1 MSASASAT
9 VARTERSIT
18 YTNAFA
24 FRALASTL
32 VADVVPSQAR
42 LLHFRNSCFPR
53 NSWTSALSFVSFKPT
68 RRSSDC
74 PGRWRAP
81 SCTVRPGCPRL
92 WLTRS

>member
-24 FRALASTL
+24 FHALASTL

-42 LLHFRNSCFPR
+42 LLHFRNLCLPR
-53 NSWTSALSFVSFKPT
+53 S
-68 RRSSDC
+68 
-74 PGRWRAP
+74 
-81 SCTVRPGCPRL
+81 
-92 WLTRS
+92 

>member
-24 FRALASTL
+24 FHALASTL

-42 LLHFRNSCFPR
+42 LLHFRHSCFPR
-53 NSWTSALSFVSFKPT
+53 N
-68 RRSSDC
+68 
-74 PGRWRAP
+74 
-81 SCTVRPGCPRL
+81 
-92 WLTRS
+92 

>member
-32 VADVVPSQAR
+32 VADVVPFQAR

-53 NSWTSALSFVSFKPT
+53 N
-68 RRSSDC
+68 
-74 PGRWRAP
+74 
-81 SCTVRPGCPRL
+81 
-92 WLTRS
+92 

>member
-9 VARTERSIT
+9 VARTERSI
-18 YTNAFA
+18 TNAFA

-53 NSWTSALSFVSFKPT
+53 N
-68 RRSSDC
+68 
-74 PGRWRAP
+74 
-81 SCTVRPGCPRL
+81 
-92 WLTRS
+92 